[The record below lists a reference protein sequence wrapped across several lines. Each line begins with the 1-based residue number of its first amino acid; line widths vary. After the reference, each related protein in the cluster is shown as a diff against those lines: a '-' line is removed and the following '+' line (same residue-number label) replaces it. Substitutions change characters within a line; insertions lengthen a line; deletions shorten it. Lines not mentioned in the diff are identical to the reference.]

1 MKRMSTE
8 QVLAAL
14 GALAQET
21 RLDIFRYLVEVSPCA
36 VPVGQIA
43 ERLNVPWTTLSFQLK
58 TLQHAGLLERKRQS
72 RSILYSA
79 NLGTMNAVMAY
90 LMENC
95 CSGHPEQCAL
105 PTCELQDLGRKVQE
119 DKQR

>member
-1 MKRMSTE
+1 MSTE

-14 GALAQET
+14 NALAQET

-43 ERLNVPWTTLSFQLK
+43 ERLQVPWTTLSFHLK

-79 NLGTMNAVMAY
+79 NLSTMNAVMAY

-95 CSGHPEQCAL
+95 CNGHPEQCAL
-105 PTCELQDLGRKVQE
+105 PTCELAEIDRKGQAG
-119 DKQR
+119 DQG